1 MTNKILLS
9 TLVASSLLLS
19 TGAIAADATGTANF
33 NLVYPL
39 TVTETTAMEFGD
51 VSIAANASC
60 AVDFAGATTGSA
72 CVAGG
77 ATSAAGAFTV
87 SGANGLVNVS
97 VSGADTSIP
106 GVEFTPSVANASET
120 IAGNTASINV
130 AGNLA
135 ITAANATA
143 GTHALSYTLS
153 VTY

>member
-19 TGAIAADATGTANF
+19 TSAVAADATGTANF

-51 VSIAANASC
+51 VSIAADANC

-87 SGANGLVNVS
+87 SGANGPINVS
-97 VSGADTSIP
+97 VSGTDNSVG
-106 GVEFTPSVANASET
+106 GVAFTPSVANASET
-120 IAGNTASINV
+120 IAGNTVSINV

>member
-19 TGAIAADATGTANF
+19 TSAIAEDATGTANF

-51 VSIAANASC
+51 VSIAADANC

>member
-19 TGAIAADATGTANF
+19 ASATAEDATGTANF

-39 TVTETTAMEFGD
+39 TVTEATALEFGD
-51 VSIAANASC
+51 VSIVADGNC
-60 AVDFAGATTGSA
+60 GVDFAGGTTGTI
-72 CVAGG
+72 CVSGG
-77 ATSAAGAFTV
+77 ATQAAGVFTV
-87 SGANGLVNVS
+87 TGANGSVNVS
-97 VSGADTSIP
+97 VSGANSSVD
-106 GVEFTPSVANASET
+106 GVVFTPSVANASET
-120 IAGNTASINV
+120 ISGNTASINV

-135 ITAANATA
+135 ITAADATA